1 MGEATGKRFDAASL
15 DKDRPKLV
23 RGLTWLGPF
32 AVLLGIIFGWDI
44 AHATSQPVLVTTGLV
59 LVFGTTVL
67 GAFLIGRRR
76 QRTIRDGRDGRVMS
90 PKPGWLGY
98 LLAIVPGLALVASQ
112 AVGRTSAQAGSM
124 VGLIAAYALTWGV
137 GLALGLVVRL

>member
-1 MGEATGKRFDAASL
+1 
-15 DKDRPKLV
+15 
-23 RGLTWLGPF
+23 
-32 AVLLGIIFGWDI
+32 
-44 AHATSQPVLVTTGLV
+44 
-59 LVFGTTVL
+59 
-67 GAFLIGRRR
+67 
-76 QRTIRDGRDGRVMS
+76 MS